1 MPCLMKNRMM
11 QREREFVFNRTDF
24 GMILEALLTE
34 LVQLIPQTP
43 ADRLPAIM
51 AQLATAQSSAAARL
65 LGNQTVSVTALQAV
79 EKECCL
85 IVEEVVE
92 RFRVTPRWLYRNK
105 KNLPHSQPTRKT
117 LLFPEAALTRWFAK
131 RRV

>member
-1 MPCLMKNRMM
+1 M

-43 ADRLPAIM
+43 ADRLPAVM
-51 AQLATAQSSAAARL
+51 AGLAAAQSSAAARM
-65 LGNQTVSVTALQAV
+65 LGTQNAPVVGLQLA
-79 EKECCL
+79 EKECYL
-85 IVEEVVE
+85 TVEEVAE
-92 RFRVTPRWLYRNK
+92 RFHVTARWLYRNK
-105 KNLPHSQPTRKT
+105 KHLPHSQPTRKT
-117 LLFPEAALTRWFAK
+117 LLFPETALTRWFAK

>member
-1 MPCLMKNRMM
+1 
-11 QREREFVFNRTDF
+11 
-24 GMILEALLTE
+24 MILESLLTE

-79 EKECCL
+79 EKECYL
-85 IVEEVVE
+85 TVEEVVQ
-92 RFRVTPRWLYRNK
+92 RFHVTPRWLYRNK
-105 KNLPHSQPTRKT
+105 KTSAT
-117 LLFPEAALTRWFAK
+117 
-131 RRV
+131 